1 MHGRF
6 YRMCSS
12 MERNTTHTG
21 SIMIKQVLLAGML
34 LILATGTFAQEAK
47 HEEKHGAKVTVIITH
62 EVKDYTAWRKI
73 YDADELNRS
82 KSEFK
87 VSGVYRD
94 VKNPNWVSVIGEF
107 PNAAAAEAFAT
118 NPKLKEIMERGGV
131 LGKPDVKFL
140 TKAGS

>member
-1 MHGRF
+1 
-6 YRMCSS
+6 
-12 MERNTTHTG
+12 MERNLTIRG

-34 LILATGTFAQEAK
+34 LILATGAFAQEKK
-47 HEEKHGAKVTVIITH
+47 HEEKQGGKVTVVITH
-62 EVKDYTAWRKI
+62 EVKDYAAWRKI

-82 KSEFK
+82 KAEFK

-140 TKAGS
+140 MKTGS